1 MTKHTLLKNWRC
13 CLLIAVTLL
22 CSCEHYVSKNDPKN
36 NTSVNKSFIGY
47 HPHGHGHGHGH
58 H

>member
-47 HPHGHGHGHGH
+47 HPHGHGHGHH
-58 H
+58 